1 MNTSAK
7 SSLLRHIGL
16 FSLIFAPLCTVVGQF
31 FWHHGVLGITA
42 GIWQVYSYFFWIF
55 AFHLMFQQLETP
67 LPRYASIG
75 FFVAV
80 FSCIGGNNFGVEGI
94 YSELMEVRDL
104 AALDTLH
111 TKLGGA
117 AAFYLF
123 LPGLLFPLSL
133 LVLGINLIRTKTIPM
148 WIGVLFC
155 VSAIGFPLSRIP
167 RIDLIAHLD
176 NLLLLISH
184 TLVAWQITTQ
194 GKSSTVGFSAL
205 APD

>member
-1 MNTSAK
+1 MTTSVN
-7 SSLLRHIGL
+7 SSLLRPIGL
-16 FSLIFAPLCTVVGQF
+16 FSLIFAPLCTVIGQF
-31 FWHHGVLGITA
+31 FWHDGVLGITA

-55 AFHLMFQQLETP
+55 AFQLMFQQLETT

-104 AALDTLH
+104 AALDALH

-148 WIGVLFC
+148 WVGILFC

-167 RIDLIAHLD
+167 RIDLIAHAD

-184 TLVAWQITTQ
+184 SLVAWQIAQ
-194 GKSSTVGFSAL
+194 SPSSTQN
-205 APD
+205 

>member
-111 TKLGGA
+111 AKLGGA

-123 LPGLLFPLSL
+123 LPGLLLLHYWQLQPFLYWDIFP
-133 LVLGINLIRTKTIPM
+133 GINQNLFHQKRISLIGLLSQK
-148 WIGVLFC
+148 
-155 VSAIGFPLSRIP
+155 PLM
-167 RIDLIAHLD
+167 LH
-176 NLLLLISH
+176 
-184 TLVAWQITTQ
+184 
-194 GKSSTVGFSAL
+194 
-205 APD
+205 